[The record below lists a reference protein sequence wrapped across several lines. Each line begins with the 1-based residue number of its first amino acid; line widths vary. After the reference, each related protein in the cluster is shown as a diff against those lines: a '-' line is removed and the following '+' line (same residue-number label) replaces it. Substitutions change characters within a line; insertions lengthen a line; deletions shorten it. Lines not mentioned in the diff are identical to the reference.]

1 MTVLYSI
8 TPPSVNRLTAKKK
21 LFYLY
26 FKDVAVL
33 RYRRAK
39 FKLRARATPTQ
50 LKIWLEYPRAYK
62 FGSLN

>member
-50 LKIWLEYPRAYK
+50 LKI
-62 FGSLN
+62 